1 MTYGYLRV
9 STLEQDNEK
18 FKSQI
23 LSYSNEKKLGN
34 VEFVEE
40 KISGTKDWHNRE
52 LGKLIHR
59 AKANDVIIVP
69 ELSRLARSIPQIYE
83 IIAVCQEKEVWL
95 HIIKQNMIING
106 KNDMTTKIMI
116 STFSLIAELER
127 DFISIRT
134 QEALAKKK
142 ADGVKLGRPRGTG
155 KSKLD
160 KYGSQIKEWRMLGLS
175 YAKIAKN
182 LVEMTGL
189 EKVNPQSVK
198 NWVEKH
204 TSPKK

>member
-18 FKSQI
+18 FKNQI

-34 VEFVEE
+34 VEFIEE
-40 KISGTKDWHNRE
+40 KVSGTKDWHTRE
-52 LGKLIHR
+52 LGKLIGR
-59 AKANDVIIVP
+59 ATANDVIIVP
-69 ELSRLARSIPQIYE
+69 ELSRLARSISQIYE

-160 KYGSQIKEWRMLGLS
+160 KYKEEIWGLRALGLS
-175 YAKIAKN
+175 YAKIGKKYGA
-182 LVEMTGL
+182 
-189 EKVNPQSVK
+189 NPQSVK
-198 NWVEKH
+198 NWLENHPAHQK
-204 TSPKK
+204 

>member
-18 FKSQI
+18 FKNQI

-34 VEFVEE
+34 VEFIEE
-40 KISGTKDWHNRE
+40 KVSGTKDWHTRE
-52 LGKLIHR
+52 LGKLIGR
-59 AKANDVIIVP
+59 AAANDVIIVP
-69 ELSRLARSIPQIYE
+69 ELSRLARSISQIYE

-160 KYGSQIKEWRMLGLS
+160 KYKEEIWGLRALGLS
-175 YAKIAKN
+175 YAKIGKKYGA
-182 LVEMTGL
+182 
-189 EKVNPQSVK
+189 NPQSVK
-198 NWVEKH
+198 NWLENHPAPSK
-204 TSPKK
+204 

>member
-18 FKSQI
+18 FKNQI
-23 LSYSNEKKLGN
+23 LSYSNKKKLGN
-34 VEFVEE
+34 VEFIEE
-40 KISGTKDWHNRE
+40 KVSGTKDWHTRE
-52 LGKLIHR
+52 LGKLIGR
-59 AKANDVIIVP
+59 AAANDVIIVP
-69 ELSRLARSIPQIYE
+69 ELSRLARSISQIYE

-142 ADGVKLGRPRGTG
+142 ADGVKLGRPRGIG

-160 KYGSQIKEWRMLGLS
+160 KYGNQIMEWRKLGLS
-175 YAKIAKN
+175 YAKIAHN
-182 LVEMTGL
+182 LLEMTGL
-189 EKVNPQSVK
+189 ENVNPQSVK
-198 NWVEKH
+198 NWLEKRGN
-204 TSPKK
+204 

>member
-18 FKSQI
+18 FKNQI
-23 LSYSNEKKLGN
+23 LLYSNEKKLGN
-34 VEFVEE
+34 VEFIEE
-40 KISGTKDWHNRE
+40 KVSGTKDWHSRV
-52 LGKLIHR
+52 LGKLIGR
-59 AKANDVIIVP
+59 AVANDVIIVP
-69 ELSRLARSIPQIYE
+69 ELSRLARSISQIYE

-160 KYGSQIKEWRMLGLS
+160 IHQDEIWGLRALGLS
-175 YAKIAKN
+175 YAKIGKKYGA
-182 LVEMTGL
+182 
-189 EKVNPQSVK
+189 NPQSVK
-198 NWVEKH
+198 NWLENH
-204 TSPKK
+204 PAPKK

>member
-9 STLEQDNEK
+9 STLKQDNEK
-18 FKSQI
+18 FKHQI

-34 VEFVEE
+34 VEFIEE
-40 KISGTKDWHNRE
+40 KVFGNKDWHSWE
-52 LGKLIHR
+52 LGKLIGR
-59 AKANDVIIVP
+59 ATANDVIIVP
-69 ELSRLARSIPQIYE
+69 KLSRLARSISQIYE

-142 ADGVKLGRPRGTG
+142 ADGVKLGRPRGVG

-160 KYGSQIKEWRMLGLS
+160 SHSEEIWGLRALGLS
-175 YAKIAKN
+175 YAKIGKKYGA
-182 LVEMTGL
+182 
-189 EKVNPQSVK
+189 NPQSVK
-198 NWVEKH
+198 NWLENHPAPSK
-204 TSPKK
+204 

>member
-18 FKSQI
+18 FKNQI

-34 VEFVEE
+34 VEFIEE
-40 KISGTKDWHNRE
+40 KVSGTKDWHTRE
-52 LGKLIHR
+52 LGKLIGR
-59 AKANDVIIVP
+59 AVANDVIIVP
-69 ELSRLARSIPQIYE
+69 ELSRLARSISQIYE

-142 ADGVKLGRPRGTG
+142 ADGVKLGRPRGVG

-160 KYGSQIKEWRMLGLS
+160 SHGEEIWGLRALGLS
-175 YAKIAKN
+175 YAKIGKKYGA
-182 LVEMTGL
+182 
-189 EKVNPQSVK
+189 NPQSVK
-198 NWVEKH
+198 NWLENH
-204 TSPKK
+204 PAPKK

>member
-52 LGKLIHR
+52 LGKLIQR
-59 AKANDVIIVP
+59 AEANDVIIVP
-69 ELSRLARSIPQIYE
+69 ELSRLARSVPQIYE

-160 KYGSQIKEWRMLGLS
+160 KHSEEIWGLRALGLS
-175 YAKIAKN
+175 YAKIGKKYGA
-182 LVEMTGL
+182 
-189 EKVNPQSVK
+189 NPQSVK
-198 NWVEKH
+198 NWMEKH
-204 TSPKK
+204 PAP

>member
-18 FKSQI
+18 FKNQI

-34 VEFVEE
+34 VEFIEE
-40 KISGTKDWHNRE
+40 KVSGTKDWHTRE
-52 LGKLIHR
+52 LGKLIGR
-59 AKANDVIIVP
+59 AAANDVIIVP
-69 ELSRLARSIPQIYE
+69 ELSRLARSISQIYE

-142 ADGVKLGRPRGTG
+142 ADGVKLGRPRGIG

-160 KYGSQIKEWRMLGLS
+160 KYGNQIKEWRRLGLS
-175 YAKIAKN
+175 HAKIAKN

-198 NWVEKH
+198 NWLEKQ
-204 TSPKK
+204 SANSK

>member
-18 FKSQI
+18 FKNQI

-34 VEFVEE
+34 VEFIEE
-40 KISGTKDWHNRE
+40 KVSGTKNWRLRE
-52 LGKLIHR
+52 LGKLIEK
-59 AKANDVIIVP
+59 ASANDVIIVP
-69 ELSRLARSIPQIYE
+69 ELSRLARSISQIYE
-83 IIAVCQEKEVWL
+83 IIATCQAKEVWL
-95 HIIKQNMIING
+95 HIIKQNLIING

-142 ADGVKLGRPRGTG
+142 ADGVKLGRPRGKG

-160 KYGSQIKEWRMLGLS
+160 KYGKQIIEWRKLKLS
-175 YAKIAKN
+175 YAKIAQN
-182 LVEMTGL
+182 LVELTEL
-189 EKVNPQSVK
+189 ESVNPQSVK
-198 NWVEKH
+198 NWLDKQ
-204 TSPKK
+204 TQ